1 MEIGQFKVTIPK
13 IQEWNS
19 TPYSNSNSSA
29 PLPETP
35 STDNFYTNGNG
46 SQVVFYLTPGNHDR
60 MWADIDLF
68 SKCESSSQ
76 WQQFLSRAYVQ
87 FGQYR
92 ALRVFTTTG
101 PDIFQAQ
108 YFFEVDTTTLLAA
121 VCTFGNDESVSET
134 MFDDLFSG
142 FHIE

>member
-1 MEIGQFKVTIPK
+1 MEIGPFKVTVPK
-13 IQEWNS
+13 IQEFDS
-19 TPYSNSNSSA
+19 TPYSNSTF
-29 PLPETP
+29 PETP
-35 STDNFYTNGNG
+35 SADHLYTNENG
-46 SQVVFYLTPGNHDR
+46 SQVVFYLTPGDHDR

-68 SKCESSSQ
+68 AKCESSSQ
-76 WQQFLSRAYVQ
+76 WQQILSRAYVQ

-101 PDIFQAQ
+101 IDIFQAQ
-108 YFFEVDTTTLLAA
+108 YFFEADTTTLIAA

-134 MFDDLFSG
+134 LFDDLFSG

>member
-1 MEIGQFKVTIPK
+1 MEIGHQKFRKRD
-13 IQEWNS
+13 
-19 TPYSNSNSSA
+19 SNSSA

-35 STDNFYTNGNG
+35 STDNFYTNANG

-60 MWADIDLF
+60 MWGDIDLF

-101 PDIFQAQ
+101 IDIFQAQ
-108 YFFEVDTTTLLAA
+108 YFFEADTTTLIAA

-134 MFDDLFSG
+134 LFDDLFSG